1 MQHQRKHPEQDRLAP
16 AEDALGHFLQT
27 QLPQRRAMG
36 PAEIDQ
42 LATRCLRPAHLMC
55 TGSGLDIAH

>member
-1 MQHQRKHPEQDRLAP
+1 MQHQGKHPEQYRLAP
-16 AEDALGHFLQT
+16 AENALGGFLQA
-27 QLPQRRAMG
+27 QLPQRRTVG

-42 LATRCLRPAHLMC
+42 LATRCLAPEHLVC